1 VRSTATEIAIDID
14 RPEPLTPGLPVTLRF
29 SLTPQPVVLKS
40 GERLRLDIASRV
52 DLLRSDQSH
61 GHAHFDM
68 QVPPYFARNTMH
80 YGPDT
85 YVEMRQVLDRRRPS
99 PGDTGEI

>member
-14 RPEPLTPGLPVTLRF
+14 KPEPLTPGSSVTLRF
-29 SLTPQPVVLKS
+29 SLTPQPVVLKL

-61 GHAHFDM
+61 GYAQFDM
-68 QVPPYFARNTMH
+68 QVPPYFARNTIH

-85 YVEMRQVLDRRRPS
+85 YVEMHQVPDRHRPS
-99 PGDTGEI
+99 LANPGDI

>member
-1 VRSTATEIAIDID
+1 
-14 RPEPLTPGLPVTLRF
+14 VTLRF
-29 SLTPQPVVLKS
+29 SLTPQPVVLKV

-61 GHAHFDM
+61 GHAQFDM

-80 YGPDT
+80 YGADT
-85 YVEMRQVLDRRRPS
+85 YVEMHQVPDRRRLPRTTPEKYEHT
-99 PGDTGEI
+99 PGSRCR